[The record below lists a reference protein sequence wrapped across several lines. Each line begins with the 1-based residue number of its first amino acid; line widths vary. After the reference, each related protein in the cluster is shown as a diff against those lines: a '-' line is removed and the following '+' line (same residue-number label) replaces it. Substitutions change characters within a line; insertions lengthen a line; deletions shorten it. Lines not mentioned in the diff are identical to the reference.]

1 MNKIYSLKYSHITG
15 GLIAVSELSG
25 RVSSRASGKKKKKK
39 IILPLCFLG
48 LLSPS
53 YSFASQMDISN
64 FYIRDYMDF
73 AQNKGIFQAGAT
85 NIEIEKKD
93 GSSLKLPEVPFP
105 DFSPVANKGSTTS
118 IGGAYSITA
127 THNTKTHHSVAEQ
140 NWGNTTYKQA
150 DWHTSHPDFAVSRL
164 DKFVVE
170 TRGVTEGAD
179 TSLSKQQALER
190 YGINYKGEKKLIAFR
205 AGSGTIGIKKDGKT
219 TPFDE
224 VFYKPEMLNGSFV
237 HIDDWSGWLVLTN
250 NQFDEFNNLATQG
263 DSGSALFV
271 YDNEKKKWVVAGTA
285 WGVYYYSNGKTH
297 TAYSK
302 WDQNA
307 VDTIKKTFSHNV
319 DMTNQQEVT
328 IENGKLAGIGTD
340 TSEIK
345 NKDLIFTGGGNIL
358 LKSSFDNGA
367 GGLVFNDKKTYQ
379 INGNDFT
386 FKGAGIDTRNGSTVE
401 WNIRYDNKDNLHKI
415 GDGTLDVRKSQ
426 NTNLK
431 TGDGLVILGA
441 EKTFNNIYMA
451 SGDGT
456 VRLNA
461 EKALSD
467 GEYNGIFFAKN
478 GGTLDLN
485 GHNQSFNKIA
495 ATDSGAVIT
504 NTSPQKSIL
513 SLSNNADYIYH
524 GNINGNL
531 DVLQHHETKKENRRL
546 ILDGGVD
553 TTNDISLRNT
563 QLSMQGHAT
572 EHAIYRDGGFACSLP
587 APMRFLCGS
596 DYVAGM
602 QNTEADAVKQS
613 GYTYKTSNEV
623 SDLSQPDW
631 ENGTFRFGTLHLENS
646 DFSIGRNAN
655 VMGDIQASKSD
666 ITIGDTTAY
675 IDLHAGKNIT
685 GDGFGFRQNIVS
697 GHSQGETGFTGGITA
712 EDSSIVIKDK
722 AKALFSNYV
731 YLLNTKTTIEKG
743 ADVTAQSGV
752 FSTNDISVSGNL
764 TMTGYPDKDNEFEP
778 SIYLND
784 ASYLLTD
791 DSARLVAKNK
801 ASVVGDITSTK
812 SASIMFGHD
821 ESTPSNLSDKASK
834 ELALGLLGG
843 FDVSYRGA
851 IHAPPA
857 SATMNNTWWQLTG
870 DSALKTLKSTNSM
883 VYFTDSANNK
893 KFHTLTVDELATS
906 NSAYAMR
913 TNLSESDKLEV
924 KKHLSGENNILLV
937 DFLQKPTPEK
947 QLNIELVSAPKDTN
961 KNVFKASKQTIGFS
975 NVTPVITTQ
984 ETDDKITWSLTGY
997 NTVANKEAT
1006 RNAAALFSV
1015 DYKAFLNE
1023 VNNLNKRMGDLRDI
1037 NGEAGAWARIMSGT

>member
-25 RVSSRASGKKKKKK
+25 RVSSRASGKKNKKK

-219 TPFDE
+219 TPFNE

-237 HIDDWSGWLVLTN
+237 HIDNWDSVYILTN
-250 NQFDEFNNLATQG
+250 NQFDEFNNLTAKG
-263 DSGSALFV
+263 DSGSSLFI

-285 WGVYYYSNGKTH
+285 WGIYYYSNGKTH

-553 TTNDISLRNT
+553 TTNDISLRNA

-743 ADVTAQSGV
+743 ADVTAQSGM

-801 ASVVGDITSTK
+801 ASVVGNITSTK

-851 IHAPPA
+851 IHAPSA

-893 KFHTLTVDELATS
+893 KFHTLTVDELETS

-937 DFLQKPTPEK
+937 DFLQKPTSEK

-975 NVTPVITTQ
+975 NVTPVITTR

-1037 NGEAGAWARIMSGT
+1037 NGEAG